1 MDGRRPANRK
11 FYETKRFTRF
21 CVGLAV
27 VLMLALVL
35 GLVLFALM
43 DIILMWNFT

>member
-1 MDGRRPANRK
+1 MVEDRPNRK

-35 GLVLFALM
+35 GLVLFAVM